1 VQCTQPSLFIRGPMA
16 DSMAGMALDRT
27 TALQQAR
34 RLAIAVLGGS
44 VILLAVVLFFTPAP
58 SILVFLLGL
67 AILGSEF
74 LWAGRLL
81 QRVKSI
87 RKKNP
92 QSESSVVSGQ
102 SSVQNPQTDN

>member
-1 VQCTQPSLFIRGPMA
+1 MA

-27 TALQQAR
+27 TALQRAR

-58 SILVFLLGL
+58 SSLVFLVGLGIL
-67 AILGSEF
+67 ASEF

-81 QRVKSI
+81 QRVKNL
-87 RKKNP
+87 RKKD
-92 QSESSVVSGQ
+92 GDR
-102 SSVQNPQTDN
+102 QTACPL